1 MASDQLLV
9 EIEKAKEV
17 LRASLHLF
25 RGATYGSKNQRAKEA
40 VEDAELLAKHAF
52 RHVDTIVEHGPMTK
66 KPQ

>member
-25 RGATYGSKNQRAKEA
+25 RGANHGTKDQRAKEA

-52 RHVDTIVEHGPMTK
+52 RHVDSIVAHGPLTK
-66 KPQ
+66 Q